1 MVPSFP
7 SDLVMGFGGHWH
19 FKIFTKLFN
28 NMGSALSATSGCGTH
43 FWLHVIH
50 AGRLGSECSL
60 RLWFSFLSTTPQDLS
75 ADCSVVLIS
84 CDPDLC
90 TPSVVIRISVCVKP
104 TWVVRDLSAASA
116 VVLISLHDSAS
127 SECGPVPWFSLLA
140 IQLSTTGGS
149 STHRCLR

>member
-1 MVPSFP
+1 MITLDLQNNKTKNKVQHFLIDVVPSFP

-75 ADCSVVLIS
+75 ADLSVVLIS
-84 CDPDLC
+84 CDPALC
-90 TPSVVIRISVCVKP
+90 TPSVVIRSSVCVKP
-104 TWVVRDLSAASA
+104 TWVVRDLSAASGCG
-116 VVLISLHDSAS
+116 SHFSAR
-127 SECGPVPWFSLLA
+127 F
-140 IQLSTTGGS
+140 
-149 STHRCLR
+149 RKF